1 MHVAAPVRMALAL
14 ALTSC
19 LSGPV
24 EPSSRPFGDAEVT
37 VLFVGNSLT
46 AANDLPGSVAAIA
59 VAAGRSFESRT
70 VARPNFSLEDHW
82 YAGIDATIAE
92 LRPDVVVLQQGPS
105 SVGTNPQHLKRWTE
119 TLAPVVRD
127 AGARPALLMVWPERA
142 RPEAFDAVRESYR
155 AAADA
160 VGGDFIPA
168 GEAWRAVWDTDPD
181 AALYGADG
189 FHPSPLGTFVAALA
203 VFEVLFDAD
212 VRDLPPLVVEG
223 GTATTYYEAV
233 HAAVER
239 WTAAPRPGLRSSRG
253 HPSGTPAS

>member
-1 MHVAAPVRMALAL
+1 MVLAL
-14 ALTSC
+14 ALSSC

-24 EPSSRPFGDAEVT
+24 EPSARPLGDAEIT

-46 AANDLPGSVAAIA
+46 AANDLPGMVASIA

-82 YAGIDATIAE
+82 YAGVDATIGE

-105 SVGTNPQHLKRWTE
+105 SVGTNPQHLKRWAE

-142 RPEAFDAVRESYR
+142 RLEAFDAVRESYR
-155 AAADA
+155 AAAEA
-160 VGGDFIPA
+160 VEGDFIPA
-168 GEAWRAVWDTDPD
+168 GEAWRAVWEADPD

-189 FHPSPLGTFVAALA
+189 FHPSRLGTFVAALA
-203 VFEVLFDAD
+203 VFEVLFDED
-212 VRDLPPLVVEG
+212 VRDLPAIVVEG
-223 GTATTYYEAV
+223 GKAATYYDAV

-239 WTAAPRPGLRSSRG
+239 WAAVSPEGLRSSRG
-253 HPSGTPAS
+253 RPSGTPGS